1 MAAVP
6 QAVRDRA
13 QREENALR
21 EQGIDPNGPP
31 VAVQA
36 GTVSTPSQAP
46 STPVSVAPAQVDDAA
61 ALRAENE
68 RLRAELSTQGG
79 RVSSTAAEVAELK
92 QRFDLI
98 NSNRS
103 FLESS
108 MTELATKN
116 QELERQLQEAQ
127 SSRTKSHAFTVAE
140 SLDESG
146 PTEEQIQQYGESQDY
161 VERIVKKTMA
171 GVIKPLV
178 AQIAEM
184 EKALARVK
192 DIDAKLPK
200 LEQSAKVADINT
212 ARSREEQFLRAEIL
226 PHFPDFETVRT
237 TSEWKE
243 YLSRD
248 TGKGYPVG
256 QLLKVYRDQGDAQ
269 GIRAVLGGF
278 YDKRDKPTL
287 DSLAVP
293 AKSAAD
299 APSTAAP
306 AKMKAS
312 EYKANLRA
320 MTSKRLS
327 KADWE
332 AYRARWDQALQ
343 AGNVEMD
350 TELR

>member
-1 MAAVP
+1 MAVP

-13 QREENALR
+13 LREEAALR
-21 EQGIDPNGPP
+21 EQGIDPNGAP

-61 ALRAENE
+61 TLRAENE

-79 RVSSTAAEVAELK
+79 RVSSTASEVAELK
-92 QRFDLI
+92 NRFELI
-98 NSNRS
+98 NSNRT
-103 FLESS
+103 FLEQS
-108 MTELATKN
+108 MTELAAKN

-127 SSRTKSHAFTVAE
+127 TSRTKSQAFSVAE
-140 SLDESG
+140 SLDASG
-146 PTEEQIQQYGESQDY
+146 PTDEQIQQYGDSRDF
-161 VERIVKKTMA
+161 VERIAKQQMA

-178 AQIAEM
+178 AQLAEM

-212 ARSREEQFLRAEIL
+212 ARSREEQFLRTEVL
-226 PHFPDFETVRT
+226 PYFSDFETVRT
-237 TSEWKE
+237 TPEWKE

-248 TGKGYPVG
+248 TGKGYPIG
-256 QLLKVYRDQGDAQ
+256 MLLKTYREQGDAQ

-278 YDKRDKPTL
+278 YEKRSKPSL

-299 APSTAAP
+299 APNTAP
-306 AKMKAS
+306 TAKMKAS
-312 EYKANLRA
+312 EYKANLRSF
-320 MTSKRLS
+320 TSKRMS
-327 KADWE
+327 KPDWE
-332 AYRARWDQALQ
+332 AYRADWDKALQ
-343 AGNVEMD
+343 SGNVEMD
-350 TELR
+350 VELR